1 MGTGAKIYVGNS
13 YFESNTAARMG
24 GAISG
29 NASILQVLDSSFKA
43 NAAKLGGAIATN
55 QPEAQLVLGGCD
67 FDANDAMMGPKFG
80 PAVAAN
86 GLVEDL
92 GENNA
97 QPEDLMCL
105 DCELTAGIRIHEPQ
119 PQAELA
125 QDAAATLPPPLLQQE
140 DSTNAVPS
148 NNQMQLPEATPLDNA
163 GMGVLL
169 PTDDEGIASMVI
181 VEENTEQIKEETSIA
196 LGNDEVEEA
205 SVVKEQT
212 EESTEQHDTDDK
224 DKDEEESTEETT
236 KEQGAEEAEAT
247 GITTDAST
255 ADDVLSL
262 EGVDLDHKEDTKE
275 DTEP

>member
-55 QPEAQLVLGGCD
+55 QPAAQLVLGGCD
-67 FDANDAMMGPKFG
+67 FDANDAIMGPKFG

-119 PQAELA
+119 PQAQLA
-125 QDAAATLPPPLLQQE
+125 QDAPPLLQQE

-148 NNQMQLPEATPLDNA
+148 NNQMQLPEAAPLNTA

-181 VEENTEQIKEETSIA
+181 VEENTEQINEESSIA

-205 SVVKEQT
+205 SVVKEQA
-212 EESTEQHDTDDK
+212 EESTEHK
-224 DKDEEESTEETT
+224 DKDEEENTEETT

-247 GITTDAST
+247 GTPAAAVT
-255 ADDVLSL
+255 
-262 EGVDLDHKEDTKE
+262 EEVDLDNKEDTKE

>member
-1 MGTGAKIYVGNS
+1 MHLTFILS
-13 YFESNTAARMG
+13 LFPIRSLSSQMG

-43 NAAKLGGAIATN
+43 NAARLGGAIATN

-119 PQAELA
+119 PQAQLA
-125 QDAAATLPPPLLQQE
+125 QDAAATPPPPLLQQE
-140 DSTNAVPS
+140 DSTNVVPS
-148 NNQMQLPEATPLDNA
+148 NNQMQLPEAAPLDTA
-163 GMGVLL
+163 GMDVLL

-181 VEENTEQIKEETSIA
+181 VEENTEQIKEESSIA

-205 SVVKEQT
+205 SVVKEQA
-212 EESTEQHDTDDK
+212 EESTEQQYTGDK
-224 DKDEEESTEETT
+224 DKNEEESTEETT
-236 KEQGAEEAEAT
+236 KEQG
-247 GITTDAST
+247 
-255 ADDVLSL
+255 
-262 EGVDLDHKEDTKE
+262 
-275 DTEP
+275 P

>member
-1 MGTGAKIYVGNS
+1 
-13 YFESNTAARMG
+13 MG
-24 GAISG
+24 GAISA

-43 NAAKLGGAIATN
+43 NAARLGGAIATN

-119 PQAELA
+119 PQAQLA
-125 QDAAATLPPPLLQQE
+125 QDAPPLLQQE

-247 GITTDAST
+247 GTPAAAVT
-255 ADDVLSL
+255 
-262 EGVDLDHKEDTKE
+262 EEVDLDNKEDTKE

>member
-55 QPEAQLVLGGCD
+55 QPEAQLVLGGCE

-92 GENNA
+92 GENDA
-97 QPEDLMCL
+97 QPDDLMCL
-105 DCELTAGIRIHEPQ
+105 DCELTAGIRIREPQ
-119 PQAELA
+119 PQAQLA
-125 QDAAATLPPPLLQQE
+125 QDAYATPPPPLLQQE
-140 DSTNAVPS
+140 DSTNVVPS
-148 NNQMQLPEATPLDNA
+148 NAQMQLPEAAPLDTA
-163 GMGVLL
+163 GMGILL
-169 PTDDEGIASMVI
+169 LTDDEGVASMVI
-181 VEENTEQIKEETSIA
+181 VEENTEQITEESSIA
-196 LGNDEVEEA
+196 NENDEAEEPSA
-205 SVVKEQT
+205 VKEHT
-212 EESTEQHDTDDK
+212 EESTEQQETDDK
-224 DKDEEESTEETT
+224 NEEESTEEETT

-247 GITTDAST
+247 GISTDTTT
-255 ADDVLSL
+255 ADA
-262 EGVDLDHKEDTKE
+262 EIPLDEDENEDTKK
-275 DTEP
+275 DTAP